1 MHYELLIP
9 ATLAVLAAW
18 DAQRRYF
25 ARHAPQPDG
34 ELAGRVAEL
43 EKARSDLE
51 AQQKELLL
59 RVENAVKST
68 PISRFAR
75 RG

>member
-1 MHYELLIP
+1 MDYQI
-9 ATLAVLAAW
+9 LALGALAAIVFW

-25 ARHAPQPDG
+25 TRRDPQPDS
-34 ELAGRVAEL
+34 ELAGRVEAL
-43 EKARSDLE
+43 EKARAELE